1 VRADPHLAGENERL
15 SGRPRT
21 HPWPAANTPLQ
32 PAATVYDACL
42 LTILL
47 LASGQAGG
55 ATIERSTGRA
65 TDLRTGHLLYEE
77 HHWIRTSGSER
88 SRLVVYRCPDG
99 RAFARKRVID
109 TALPG
114 APVFQFDDA
123 RDGYREGVEGASGT
137 RRAYWRASAFSPL
150 RERTVVVG
158 PDTVIDAGFDDWVR
172 ERWNALAGGST
183 SRAQFV
189 VPSRGAPVPIRVQ
202 RVDAPSAGLVRFRLS
217 LDSWLDFVAPSM
229 QITYD
234 ASTRRLRT
242 FEGIGTIRGPNGAP
256 LKVRIDFPK
265 APQLAD
271 SSTSA
276 YEVALKM
283 PLAAQC
289 E

>member
-1 VRADPHLAGENERL
+1 MSRTGKQDHRGI
-15 SGRPRT
+15 GT
-21 HPWPAANTPLQ
+21 HPR
-32 PAATVYDACL
+32 PAATVHGACL
-42 LTILL
+42 LTALL

-55 ATIERSTGRA
+55 ATIERTTGQA
-65 TDLRTGHLLYEE
+65 TDLRTGRLLYEE
-77 HHWIRTSGSER
+77 QHWIRTTETER

-99 RAFARKRVID
+99 RAFARKRVKD
-109 TALPG
+109 TTFTG
-114 APVFQFDDA
+114 APAFDFDDA

-137 RRAYWRASAFSPL
+137 RRAYWRASALSPL

-189 VPSRGAPVPIRVQ
+189 VPSRDAQVPVRVQ

-242 FEGIGTIRGPNGAP
+242 FEGIGTIRGANGAP

-271 SSTSA
+271 SSASA
-276 YEVALKM
+276 YEEALRT
-283 PLAAQC
+283 PLAARC